1 MIEIKN
7 IVKNYITGDT
17 IVNALQDVSICFR
30 ESEFVSILGQSGCGK
45 TTLLN
50 ILGGLDRYDSGD
62 LIING
67 KSTKEFKDKDWDS
80 YRNHHVGFVFQNY
93 NLIMH
98 LSVVENVELALTIAG
113 LNKKERREKAIEA
126 LKQVGLEDQIYKKP
140 NQLSGGQMQRVSI
153 ARAIVN
159 NPEIILADEPTGALD
174 SETSVQV
181 MDILKQISNNHLVIM
196 VTHNKELAEQ
206 YSTRI
211 INILDGKMISDTNPF
226 EYTPPQEDNE
236 KQTTTLEQTSDEQP
250 QKTKDKKVKSAMG
263 FWTALRLSFKN
274 LLTKKGRTFMTSFAG
289 SIGIVGI
296 ALILAVS
303 NGFTGYINNLQS
315 NTLSGYPIAV
325 STIAV
330 DMETIMAGDI
340 TLGKDKDE
348 NQFPDLDHVI
358 VDTPQTTVNLA
369 SMAHYNYLSPAFLQ
383 YIKEFEQQDAKR
395 SEDDKLMNAISYSC
409 ASPLVVITKQNDD
422 VKKIA
427 TEIENNPLTGDIS
440 SIFYE
445 GLDNPDFVKSQY
457 DLLYGKY
464 PQNKNEVA
472 LVITKNNKISQKIL
486 NKLGFETPLKADGE
500 TYEEIKF
507 SDICGE
513 NGVGGKEYQI
523 VLNDQF
529 YNPIYDGETLKEF
542 GVNDVTTLYDHEKNI
557 KLKVTAVLRVK
568 ESSPMEIYSTG
579 IAYSPELTKYISEIE
594 RQSLVVKTQLA
605 STEKIY
611 IPFAMEVATI
621 KESFD
626 SISKMKAYVALGFNV
641 ELSTELCNEYALQ
654 MLGASS
660 IPIGIKIYPKN
671 FDAKDKITTY
681 LSEWNTTDEGK
692 TNYIKYSDATEMLSS
707 TMGQMVNIISYV
719 LIAFAAISLIVS
731 SVMIGIITY
740 ASVIERTKEI
750 GVLRSIGARKKDISR
765 VFNAETMLIG
775 VCSGLIGV
783 LLAFALT
790 FPISAI
796 IKAVAGGAIAESLAV
811 LDPLAALI
819 LVVISTSLTL
829 ISGLVPSRIAAKKDP
844 VKALRS
850 E

>member
-17 IVNALQDVSICFR
+17 TVNALKNVSIAFR
-30 ESEFVSILGQSGCGK
+30 ESEFVSVLGQSGCGK

-62 LIING
+62 LVIDG
-67 KSTKEFKDKDWDS
+67 KSTKQFNDKDWDA
-80 YRNHHVGFVFQNY
+80 YRNHYVGFVFQNY

-98 LSVVENVELALTIAG
+98 LSVVENVELALSIAG

-126 LKQVGLEDQIYKKP
+126 LKQVGLENQINKKP

-159 NPEIILADEPTGALD
+159 NPQIILADEPTGALD

-181 MDILKQISNNHLVIM
+181 MDILKQISKNHLIIM
-196 VTHNKELAEQ
+196 VTHNKELAEK

-211 INILDGKMISDTNPF
+211 INILDGEMISDTNPF
-226 EYTPPQEDNE
+226 EYTAPQQPEEQSAPAPDN
-236 KQTTTLEQTSDEQP
+236 TTATTKKS
-250 QKTKDKKVKSAMG
+250 KDKKVKSAMG

-289 SIGIVGI
+289 SIGIIGI

-330 DMETIMAGDI
+330 DMETIMSGDI
-340 TLGKDKDE
+340 TLGKE
-348 NQFPDLDHVI
+348 TGEGNFPDIDHVV

-369 SMAHYNYLSPAFLQ
+369 TMAHYNYLSPDFLQ
-383 YIKEFEQQDAKR
+383 YVKDFEEEDAKR
-395 SEDDKLMNAISYSC
+395 SDDKKLMNAISYSY
-409 ASPLVVITKQNDD
+409 ASPLVVITKQNNY

-427 TEIENNPLTGDIS
+427 TEIENNPLTGEIS

-445 GLDNPDFVKSQY
+445 GLDNQDFVQSQY

-472 LVITKNNKISQKIL
+472 LVIPKNNKISQKVL
-486 NKLGFETPLKADGE
+486 AKLGFETHLKEDGL
-500 TYEEIKF
+500 TYENLSFAE
-507 SDICGE
+507 ICGE

-523 VLNDQF
+523 VLNDQY
-529 YNPIYDGETLKEF
+529 YNPIYNGENITNF
-542 GVNDVTTLYDHEKNI
+542 GINNVSTLYDHEKNI
-557 KLKVTAVLRVK
+557 KLNVTAVLRVK
-568 ESSPMEIYSTG
+568 ETSPMQIYSTG
-579 IAYSPELTKYISEIE
+579 IAYSPELTQYISSIE
-594 RQSLVVKTQLA
+594 RQSLVVQTQLA

-611 IPFAMEVATI
+611 IPFQMEVATI
-621 KESFD
+621 TEGFD
-626 SISKMKAYVALGFNV
+626 SITKMKAYVSLGFNI

-671 FDAKDKITTY
+671 FDAKDEITTY
-681 LSEWNTTDEGK
+681 LSNWNKTETGK
-692 TNYIKYSDATEMLSS
+692 TNQIKYSDATEFLSS

-775 VCSGLIGV
+775 VCAGLIGV
-783 LLAFALT
+783 LFAFTLT

-796 IKAVAGGAIAESLAV
+796 IKAVAGGAIVESLAV
-811 LDPLAALI
+811 LDPLAALV

-829 ISGLVPSRIAAKKDP
+829 ISGLIPSRIAAKKDP

>member
-17 IVNALQDVSICFR
+17 TVNALKDVSIAFR

-62 LIING
+62 LVING
-67 KSTKEFKDKDWDS
+67 KSTKEFKDKDWDA
-80 YRNHHVGFVFQNY
+80 YRNHYVGFVFQNY

-113 LNKKERREKAIEA
+113 LSKKERREKAIDA
-126 LKQVGLEDQIYKKP
+126 LVQVGLKDQIYKKP

-159 NPEIILADEPTGALD
+159 NPSIILADEPTGALD

-181 MDILKQISNNHLVIM
+181 MDILKQISSNHLVIM

-211 INILDGKMISDTNPF
+211 INILDGEMISDTNPY
-226 EYTPPQEDNE
+226 EYVEPETKQQPQEVV
-236 KQTTTLEQTSDEQP
+236 EQQENPSP
-250 QKTKDKKVKSAMG
+250 KKPKDKKVKSAMG
-263 FWTALRLSFKN
+263 FWTALVLSFKN

-303 NGFTGYINNLQS
+303 NGFTGYIDNLQS

-330 DMETIMAGDI
+330 DMETIMSGDI
-340 TLGKDKDE
+340 TLGKDKNE
-348 NQFPDLDHVI
+348 NQFPDLDHII

-369 SMAHYNYLSPAFLQ
+369 TMAHYNYLSPAFLQ
-383 YIKEFEQQDAKR
+383 YIKDFEQQDAKR
-395 SEDDKLMNAISYSC
+395 SESDKLMNDISYSY
-409 ASPLVVITKQNDD
+409 ASPLVVITKQNGD
-422 VKKIA
+422 VKKIS
-427 TEIENNPLTGDIS
+427 TEIENNPLTGEIS

-464 PQNKNEVA
+464 PQGKNEVA
-472 LVITKNNKISQKIL
+472 LVITKNNKISQKLL
-486 NKLGFETPLKADGE
+486 NKLGFETPLKDDGQ

-513 NGVGGKEYQI
+513 NGEGGKQYQI

-529 YNPIYDGETLKEF
+529 YNPIYDGDNLKEF

-557 KLKVTAVLRVK
+557 KLNVTAVLRVK
-568 ESSPMEIYSTG
+568 ETSPMEIYSTG
-579 IAYSPELTKYISEIE
+579 IAYSPELTKYISDIE
-594 RQSLVVKTQLA
+594 RQSFIVKSQLA

-611 IPFAMEVATI
+611 VPFQMEVATI
-621 KESFD
+621 KEGFD

-681 LSEWNTTDEGK
+681 LSEWNATDEGK
-692 TNYIKYSDATEMLSS
+692 TNHIKYSDATEMLSS

-811 LDPLAALI
+811 LDPLAALV